1 MKRARTD
8 ILKGSTCE
16 IILNVGGT
24 RFSTC
29 LVTLRNCP
37 EGLLA
42 KRFQEGF
49 REDNLFID
57 RDPNGF
63 QSILNWLRSLRVDAS
78 LNTVEALLD
87 FRAEA
92 MYYCL
97 GGLVAAVDA
106 KIKRVRQKQR
116 FVSIVSSKT
125 IEGLQR
131 LIKGIE
137 KRNKRSVSIVSVQ
150 QVHTEI
156 VALIK

>member
-1 MKRARTD
+1 MKRSRTN
-8 ILKGSTCE
+8 ILEGSTDE

-42 KRFQEGF
+42 KRFRTDF

-57 RDPNGF
+57 RNPEYF

-78 LNTVEALLD
+78 LDTAEALLD

-92 MYYCL
+92 MYFCL

-116 FVSIVSSKT
+116 FVSIVSAKSVV
-125 IEGLQR
+125 ELQR

-137 KRNKRSVSIVSVQ
+137 KRNKRSVNIISVQ
-150 QVHTEI
+150 QIQSEV